1 MPDNAVFISYAR
13 DDLPAVQQMKA
24 GLESA
29 GITTWFD
36 MDRLEGGD
44 DYDRKSPSPNA
55 VSEPPDS
62 RRGEDR
68 AEQKEENPDL
78 TT

>member
-1 MPDNAVFISYAR
+1 
-13 DDLPAVQQMKA
+13 
-24 GLESA
+24 
-29 GITTWFD
+29 
-36 MDRLEGGD
+36 
-44 DYDRKSPSPNA
+44 